1 MSFGRNN
8 SDDCQITSLAYFFD
22 FTAVESVTGFDKQEV
37 MALINNY
44 DKKMDEYGLSGYID
58 ITFVMAEAI
67 INTVTDIRKGDKRDF
82 VTADYYAMLS
92 DMVGEDADRFENLD
106 DTLMA
111 GFKLCYRLHNF
122 LVIGFTSQLEYT
134 ERSYLASVLYNIDVH
149 TYVAS
154 EIPSITVTDD
164 SIIFLAAIPRVLD
177 EDEDILQQL
186 HANLLARINRNLSRS
201 TQRGNRHKD

>member
-22 FTAVESVTGFDKQEV
+22 FAAVESVTGFDKQEV
-37 MALINNY
+37 MAVINDY
-44 DKKMDEYGLSGYID
+44 DRKMDECGLSGYID

-67 INTVTDIRKGDKRDF
+67 VNTVVDIREGDKRDY
-82 VTADYYAMLS
+82 VSADYYAMLS
-92 DMVGEDADRFENLD
+92 DMIGEDADRYENLD

-122 LVIGFTSQLEYT
+122 LVIGFTSQLEYD

-149 TYVAS
+149 AYIDS
-154 EIPSITVTDD
+154 DKPSITVTDD
-164 SIIFLAAIPRVLD
+164 AIVFLAAIPRELD
-177 EDEDILQQL
+177 EDEDSLQQL
-186 HANLLARINRNLSRS
+186 HSNLVARINRSLSGSSQRS
-201 TQRGNRHKD
+201 SRR

>member
-22 FTAVESVTGFDKQEV
+22 FAAVESVTGFDKQEV
-37 MALINNY
+37 MAVINDY
-44 DKKMDEYGLSGYID
+44 DRKMDEYGLSGYID

-67 INTVTDIRKGDKRDF
+67 VNTVVVIREGDKRDY
-82 VTADYYAMLS
+82 VSTDYYAMLS
-92 DMVGEDADRFENLD
+92 DMIGEDADRYENLD

-122 LVIGFTSQLEYT
+122 LVIGFTSQLEYD

-149 TYVAS
+149 AYIDS
-154 EIPSITVTDD
+154 DKPSITVTDD
-164 SIIFLAAIPRVLD
+164 AIVFLAAIPRELD
-177 EDEDILQQL
+177 EDEDSLQQL
-186 HANLLARINRNLSRS
+186 HSNLVARINRSLSGSSQRS
-201 TQRGNRHKD
+201 SRR

>member
-22 FTAVESVTGFDKQEV
+22 FAAVESVTGFDKQEV
-37 MALINNY
+37 MAVINDY
-44 DKKMDEYGLSGYID
+44 DRKMDEYGLSGYID

-67 INTVTDIRKGDKRDF
+67 VNTVVDIREGDKRDY
-82 VTADYYAMLS
+82 VSADYYAMLS
-92 DMVGEDADRFENLD
+92 DMIGEDADRYENLD

-122 LVIGFTSQLEYT
+122 LVIGFTSQLEYD

-149 TYVAS
+149 AYIDS
-154 EIPSITVTDD
+154 DKPSITVTDD
-164 SIIFLAAIPRVLD
+164 AIVFLAAIPRELD
-177 EDEDILQQL
+177 EDEDSLQQL
-186 HANLLARINRNLSRS
+186 HSNLVARINRSLSGSSQRS
-201 TQRGNRHKD
+201 SRR

>member
-22 FTAVESVTGFDKQEV
+22 FAAVESVTGFDKQEV
-37 MALINNY
+37 MAVINDY
-44 DKKMDEYGLSGYID
+44 DRKMDECGLSGYID

-67 INTVTDIRKGDKRDF
+67 VNTVVDIREGDKRDY
-82 VTADYYAMLS
+82 VSADYYAMLS
-92 DMVGEDADRFENLD
+92 DMIGEDADRYENLD

-122 LVIGFTSQLEYT
+122 LVIGFTSQLEYD

-149 TYVAS
+149 AYIDS
-154 EIPSITVTDD
+154 DKPSITVTDD
-164 SIIFLAAIPRVLD
+164 AIVFLAAIPRELD
-177 EDEDILQQL
+177 EDEDSLQQL
-186 HANLLARINRNLSRS
+186 HSNLVARINRSLSGSSQRS
-201 TQRGNRHKD
+201 SRC

>member
-22 FTAVESVTGFDKQEV
+22 FAAVESVTGFDKQEV
-37 MALINNY
+37 MAVINDY
-44 DKKMDEYGLSGYID
+44 DRKMDEYGLSGYID

-67 INTVTDIRKGDKRDF
+67 VNTVANIREGDKRDY
-82 VTADYYAMLS
+82 VSADYYAMLS
-92 DMVGEDADRFENLD
+92 DMIGEDADRYENLD

-122 LVIGFTSQLEYT
+122 LVIGFTSQLEYD

-149 TYVAS
+149 AYVDS
-154 EIPSITVTDD
+154 DKPSITVTDD
-164 SIIFLAAIPRVLD
+164 AIVFLAAIPRELD
-177 EDEDILQQL
+177 EDEDSLQQL
-186 HANLLARINRNLSRS
+186 HSNLVARINRSLSGSSQRS
-201 TQRGNRHKD
+201 SRR